1 MSLIETF
8 IVILIIIFIGYIAK
22 RINLLEVNNVDTLN
36 KIVINIAMPCLVFSS
51 LYTTNTSLFPK
62 LGMLPITNLI
72 VCGLIAAITYGILSI
87 KKIDTKKKWSIVL
100 VAAMANTGFFGY
112 PLCLGVFGND
122 GLIRAIFYDVGTT
135 ILFILFNF
143 LFIFIF
149 GGKLKSV
156 LKTIATFPL
165 LWAVVLGLLFNV
177 LNIQI
182 GTVATNVL
190 DYLKAV
196 TVPLIMLS
204 LGLSIDFRGL
214 KKNLNWAAFTSVFK
228 LIVAPIIAVF
238 VLKLLGVS
246 GFEFQIGVIE
256 ATMPPAMLA
265 LALAINYDLD
275 VHIASDC
282 IFVDMIVSL
291 IILHI
296 LMSIV

>member
-1 MSLIETF
+1 MGLIETF
-8 IVILIIIFIGYIAK
+8 VVILIIIFIGYFAK

-62 LGMLPITNLI
+62 LGILPVVNLI
-72 VCGLIAAITYGILSI
+72 VCFIIALITYIILSGM
-87 KKIDTKKKWSIVL
+87 KVETKKKWSILL
-100 VAAMANTGFFGY
+100 VATMANTGFFGY
-112 PLCLGVFGND
+112 PLCLGVFGNN
-122 GLIRAIFYDVGTT
+122 GLIRAIFYDIGTT
-135 ILFILFNF
+135 ILFISFNF
-143 LFIFIF
+143 FFIFLF

-156 LKTIATFPL
+156 IKTILTFPL
-165 LWAVVLGLLFNV
+165 LWAVILGLAFNL

-182 GTVATNVL
+182 GTIAVSVL

-204 LGLSIDFRGL
+204 LGLSIDFRGI
-214 KKNLNWAAFTSVFK
+214 KKNINWAAFTSVFK
-228 LIVAPIIAVF
+228 LIVAPIVAVF
-238 VLKLLGVS
+238 VLKLFGVS
-246 GFEFQIGVIE
+246 GFEYQIGVIE

-282 IFVDMIVSL
+282 IFIDMIFSL
-291 IILHI
+291 IVLPIV
-296 LMSIV
+296 MSIV